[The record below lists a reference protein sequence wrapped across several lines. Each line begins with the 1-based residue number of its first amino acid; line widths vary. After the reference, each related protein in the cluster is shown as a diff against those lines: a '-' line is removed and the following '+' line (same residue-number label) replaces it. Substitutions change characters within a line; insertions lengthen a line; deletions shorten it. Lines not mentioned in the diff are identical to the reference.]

1 MYKYTYY
8 KKKMSIF
15 KPLPFH
21 VHKASQTHSD
31 NLTTECPFTPSMK
44 LQLEQQII
52 ELEEKNKILYTMVQQ
67 QQQFITQQIKS

>member
-1 MYKYTYY
+1 
-8 KKKMSIF
+8 MSIL

-31 NLTTECPFTPSMK
+31 NSTLPFTPSMK
-44 LQLEQQII
+44 LGLEQQII

>member
-15 KPLPFH
+15 KPLPFC

-31 NLTTECPFTPSMK
+31 NSTLPFTPSMK
-44 LQLEQQII
+44 LRLEQQII
-52 ELEEKNKILYTMVQQ
+52 ELEDKNKILYTMVQQ
-67 QQQFITQQIKS
+67 QQHFITHKS